1 MVNKQKLKFLVPQQ
15 KIANKRR
22 KKSRVINLKRVVD
35 ENGNTQ
41 HIYKHTVTPTPESQI
56 TPQLQPEP
64 EDTKDFVHPETGSES
79 SDLVFVGLAILLAE
93 MGFYT

>member
-1 MVNKQKLKFLVPQQ
+1 M
-15 KIANKRR
+15 R
-22 KKSRVINLKRVVD
+22 RVVD

-41 HIYKHTVTPTPESQI
+41 HIYKHTVTQS
-56 TPQLQPEP
+56 EP

-79 SDLVFVGLAILLAE
+79 SDLAFVGLAILLAE

>member
-1 MVNKQKLKFLVPQQ
+1 MLF
-15 KIANKRR
+15 R
-22 KKSRVINLKRVVD
+22 S
-35 ENGNTQ
+35 
-41 HIYKHTVTPTPESQI
+41 TPESQI
-56 TPQLQPEP
+56 TPQSQPEP

>member
-1 MVNKQKLKFLVPQQ
+1 M
-15 KIANKRR
+15 R
-22 KKSRVINLKRVVD
+22 RVVD

-56 TPQLQPEP
+56 TPQSQS
-64 EDTKDFVHPETGSES
+64 ETGSES
-79 SDLVFVGLAILLAE
+79 SDLAFVGLAILLAE

>member
-15 KIANKRR
+15 KMANKRR
-22 KKSRVINLKRVVD
+22 KKSRVINLRRVVD

-56 TPQLQPEP
+56 TPQLQP
-64 EDTKDFVHPETGSES
+64 
-79 SDLVFVGLAILLAE
+79 
-93 MGFYT
+93 

>member
-1 MVNKQKLKFLVPQQ
+1 M
-15 KIANKRR
+15 R
-22 KKSRVINLKRVVD
+22 RVVD

-41 HIYKHTVTPTPESQI
+41 HIYKHTVTPSPESQI
-56 TPQLQPEP
+56 T

-79 SDLVFVGLAILLAE
+79 SDLAFVGLAILLAE

>member
-1 MVNKQKLKFLVPQQ
+1 M
-15 KIANKRR
+15 R
-22 KKSRVINLKRVVD
+22 RVVD

-56 TPQLQPEP
+56 TPQSQSEP

-79 SDLVFVGLAILLAE
+79 SDLAFVGSGNSSSRNGI
-93 MGFYT
+93 YT

>member
-1 MVNKQKLKFLVPQQ
+1 M
-15 KIANKRR
+15 
-22 KKSRVINLKRVVD
+22 KRVVD

-41 HIYKHTVTPTPESQI
+41 HIYKHTMTPTPESKI
-56 TPQLQPEP
+56 TPQSQPEP